1 MSELRNFDLNLLI
14 AFKHLL
20 EERSVSRSAEKMFI
34 SQSAMSHV
42 LQRLRQQL
50 DDPVLIKTPRGM
62 RPTQRALDLF
72 DPICAVLKNIENIV
86 QPPEEFSPESSE
98 RRFAIATSDY
108 FEFTLL
114 HRLCE
119 TLNKSAPNVELHI
132 KQLGGA
138 SAEACIEEGEIDL
151 VIALN
156 VASNNASYLRR
167 ETLFHERLMTMVRR
181 DHPDFSQSDITLE
194 QFLSSRHLLISHRE
208 DGTGLVD
215 DWLEQHGKK
224 RKVSVILP
232 NFLSASSIVARTDL
246 VLTAPRRVGEHFA
259 HLAPVKMMPVPI
271 EFPDCV
277 ATMAWHPLKDKEPA
291 HSWLRQQILDSVRM
305 LES

>member
-1 MSELRNFDLNLLI
+1 MSEMRNFDLNLLI
-14 AFKHLL
+14 AFKHLM

-42 LQRLRQQL
+42 LQRLRRQL

-62 RPTQRALDLF
+62 RPTQRALALF
-72 DPICAVLKNIENIV
+72 DPICAVLKSVENIV
-86 QPPEEFSPESSE
+86 QPPEEFSPDSSE
-98 RRFAIATSDY
+98 RRFVIATSDY

-119 TLNKSAPNVELHI
+119 TLNKNAGNVELHI

-138 SAEACIEEGEIDL
+138 SAEACIEEEEIDL

-156 VASNNASYLRR
+156 VVSESTSYLRR
-167 ETLFHERLMTMVRR
+167 ETLYHERLTTMVRR
-181 DHPDFSQSDITLE
+181 DHPDFPQTDITLD

-224 RKVSVILP
+224 RKISVILP

-246 VLTAPRRVGEHFA
+246 ILTAPRRVGEHFA
-259 HLAPVKMMPVPI
+259 RLAPVKMMPVPI
-271 EFPDCV
+271 ELSECA
-277 ATMAWHPLKDKEPA
+277 ATMAWHPLKDKDPA
-291 HSWLRQQILDSVRM
+291 HRWLRQQVLLAARM
-305 LES
+305 LEN

>member
-62 RPTQRALDLF
+62 RPTQRALELF
-72 DPICAVLKNIENIV
+72 DPICAVLKSVANIV
-86 QPPEEFSPESSE
+86 QPPLQFSPESCG
-98 RRFAIATSDY
+98 RRFVIATSDY

-114 HRLCE
+114 HRLYE
-119 TLNKSAPNVELHI
+119 TLNKNAPNVELHI
-132 KQLGGA
+132 RQLGGV

-151 VIALN
+151 VIALSI
-156 VASNNASYLRR
+156 VSNTTSYLRR
-167 ETLFHERLMTMVRR
+167 ETLFHERLTTMVRP

-194 QFLSSRHLLISHRE
+194 QFLSSRHLLISHRQ

-215 DWLEQHGKK
+215 DWLEHHGRK
-224 RKVSVILP
+224 RKISLILS
-232 NFLSASSIVARTDL
+232 NFRSAFSIIARTDL

-259 HLAPVKMMPVPI
+259 RLAQVKMMPVPI
-271 EFPDCV
+271 EFPDCA
-277 ATMAWHPLKDKEPA
+277 ATMAWHPLRDKDPA
-291 HSWLRQQILDSVRM
+291 HSWLRQQILDAVST
-305 LES
+305 LEN